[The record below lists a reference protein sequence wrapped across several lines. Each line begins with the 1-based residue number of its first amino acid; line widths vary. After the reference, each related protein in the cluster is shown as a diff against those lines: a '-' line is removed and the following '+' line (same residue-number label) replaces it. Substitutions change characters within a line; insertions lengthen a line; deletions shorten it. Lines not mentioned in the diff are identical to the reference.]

1 MLDCKGVHS
10 VYICPAKMRKL
21 NSIHTFTPGIQF
33 FFSCEYASV
42 DYCEIW
48 NWEQENKVNNWGNNN
63 AFSIWLWRFF
73 FYNFLF
79 TCSFIMYL
87 LASKTLEATHSNLK
101 LNFSCTLK
109 RIQTL
114 WVHIYPFVFNDFVI
128 VLHWVFVY
136 EFN

>member
-1 MLDCKGVHS
+1 MQGCSFRVYLSCKN
-10 VYICPAKMRKL
+10 AETEL
-21 NSIHTFTPGIQF
+21 NSYIYARNTI

-114 WVHIYPFVFNDFVI
+114 RVHIYPFVFNGFRYCTPLGFCLRI
-128 VLHWVFVY
+128 
-136 EFN
+136 